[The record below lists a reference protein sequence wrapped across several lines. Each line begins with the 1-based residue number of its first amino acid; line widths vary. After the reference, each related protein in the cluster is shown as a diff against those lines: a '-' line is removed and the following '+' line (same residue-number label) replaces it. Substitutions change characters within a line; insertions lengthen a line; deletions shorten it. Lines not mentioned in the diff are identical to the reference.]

1 MSAVCPHPRSD
12 PRRYAATAALNDT
25 ARRIAPSGETDTGTG
40 SADGETRLA
49 EGGGGSA
56 GSAIGEMRLDERGGA
71 ATGSVIGE
79 TRLAERGGAL
89 WGTVRVGNWN
99 RAKGDRVY
107 RAVYRAV
114 YRDPYKTPYRARG
127 AYRDRRHPYVLP
139 IGPSERSGAPTE
151 THIGPLWVPL

>member
-12 PRRYAATAALNDT
+12 PRRYAAAAALSDT
-25 ARRIAPSGETDTGTG
+25 ARRIAPPGETDTGTG

-49 EGGGGSA
+49 EGGGGNT
-56 GSAIGEMRLDERGGA
+56 GSAIGEMRLAERGGA
-71 ATGSVIGE
+71 DTGSVIGE

-89 WGTVRVGNWN
+89 WGTVRVGNRN
-99 RAKGDRVY
+99 RARGDRVY
-107 RAVYRAV
+107 RAI
-114 YRDPYKTPYRARG
+114 YRDPYKTPYRAPG

-139 IGPSERSGAPTE
+139 IGPSERSGAPIE